1 MWRPE
6 TPAIPHGRLIEEL
19 LVRVDRLRQ
28 AAPRAEARIDESIR
42 QWAAELESEIHTL
55 VMRSWTAR

>member
-1 MWRPE
+1 
-6 TPAIPHGRLIEEL
+6 LIEEL
-19 LVRVDRLRQ
+19 RVRVDSLRK

-42 QWAAELESEIHTL
+42 QWAAELEREIHTL